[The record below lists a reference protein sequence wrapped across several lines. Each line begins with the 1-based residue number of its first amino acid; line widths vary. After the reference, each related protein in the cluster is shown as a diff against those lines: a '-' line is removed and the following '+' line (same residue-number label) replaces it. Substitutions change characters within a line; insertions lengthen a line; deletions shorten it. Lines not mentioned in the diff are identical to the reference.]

1 MGSRAPSLAEAAMSE
16 FDRSRCPIAVTLDVL
31 GDRWSLVVVRDML
44 VGKSRFGEFLASPEG
59 IPTNILAG
67 RLRRLE
73 TQGIVA
79 RRAYETRPMRYDYT
93 LTAKGRG
100 LLPVLQAMARW
111 ASGHVPGTWTPS
123 EEFMRREVE

>member
-1 MGSRAPSLAEAAMSE
+1 MPE

-44 VGKSRFGEFLASPEG
+44 VGKKRFGEFLASPEG
-59 IPTNILAG
+59 IPTNILAD

-73 TQGIVA
+73 AQGVVVKH
-79 RRAYETRPMRYDYT
+79 AYERRPPRYDYT
-93 LTAKGRG
+93 LTAKGRA

-111 ASGHVPGTWTPS
+111 ASAQVPGTWAPS
-123 EEFMRREVE
+123 EEFMKREVE